1 MQFLFQCDLG
11 GMDDLA
17 ENLENFWEQA
27 EFSGEFPSEKIFRK
41 ARTYAE
47 KIIAGVC
54 EQEEEINAIIARFSD
69 KWDISRMP
77 IVDRNII
84 RVAIYEM
91 HYCPDIPLLVSI
103 DEAIEIAKD
112 YSSLKSGNFINGLL
126 NAIKDTL
133 PRNIKDP
140 AADRNSSETEEE

>member
-1 MQFLFQCDLG
+1 
-11 GMDDLA
+11 
-17 ENLENFWEQA
+17 
-27 EFSGEFPSEKIFRK
+27 
-41 ARTYAE
+41 
-47 KIIAGVC
+47 
-54 EQEEEINAIIARFSD
+54 
-69 KWDISRMP
+69 MP